1 MSFVKLYTVYKD
13 LPLITENT
21 SRDEREY
28 IIRLQQLR
36 DSELL
41 DRLNYE
47 NIPTFPMKSEIF
59 NDIKYKFIKLSSYE
73 IRLCFLFIYPD
84 KVIGLSSGEEIEFI
98 NIEAAYSH
106 YRNISPDKK
115 IKHFPVKVY

>member
-13 LPLITENT
+13 IKLITGNT
-21 SRDEREY
+21 PSHEREY

-41 DRLNYE
+41 TRFNYE
-47 NIPTFPMKSEIF
+47 NIPTFPMEFQKF

-73 IRLCFLFIYPD
+73 SRLCLLFVYPD
-84 KVIGLSSGEEIEFI
+84 KVIGLSSGEEIEFT
-98 NIEAAYSH
+98 NIEAAYTH
-106 YRNISPDKK
+106 YCNISADKK